1 MSTQTILRHPLQA
14 DGTLDEVSITKNDLG
29 FLQAGFDQALVI
41 PARHLVG
48 PDVAAPL
55 VAHGALAAPLDV
67 AADHAWLFAA
77 RAGYLEF
84 KKSCSDTFSINL
96 N

>member
-1 MSTQTILRHPLQA
+1 MPVQAPLRHPLQT
-14 DGTLDEVSITKNDLG
+14 DGTLDEVSFTKNDLG

-41 PARHLVG
+41 PAQRLVG
-48 PDVAAPL
+48 FDVAAPL
-55 VAHGALAAPLDV
+55 VAPAALAAPLDV

-77 RAGYLEF
+77 RAGYLKF

-96 N
+96 T